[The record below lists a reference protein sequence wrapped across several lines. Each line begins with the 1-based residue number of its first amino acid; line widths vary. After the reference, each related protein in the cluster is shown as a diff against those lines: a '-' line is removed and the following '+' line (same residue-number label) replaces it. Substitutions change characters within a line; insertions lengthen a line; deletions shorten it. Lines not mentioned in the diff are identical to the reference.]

1 MMKDTKTFR
10 CDGCDKVKT
19 FDFYDESN
27 TAQMDIVA
35 KELANWIT
43 IQIAARRQGKA
54 DPLIQETVGHAC
66 SEKCVKPAFTNMVK
80 KKLPE

>member
-35 KELANWIT
+35 KELAIGSLSRSPRAGRGRLT
-43 IQIAARRQGKA
+43 PSSRKPSGTRARRSA
-54 DPLIQETVGHAC
+54 
-66 SEKCVKPAFTNMVK
+66 
-80 KKLPE
+80 